1 MIKREERIDNMISSN
16 TTINNVATEVVL
28 VLKNSSQDILNKIPQ
43 TLINKLEMIS
53 NKEYTIQLDTNKSLL
68 EQELIPET
76 FSILAGIYLKYC
88 ATDEVKKSFYSK
100 AKPNVIEVTQNKS
113 IDKVEEIVNVEHID
127 IQEDLKENISHNN
140 QALQEVKKIS
150 WFKKLIINI
159 KSIFIR

>member
-1 MIKREERIDNMISSN
+1 MISSN
-16 TTINNVATEVVL
+16 TNINNVATEVVL

-53 NKEYTIQLDTNKSLL
+53 NKEYTIQLDTNNSLS

-140 QALQEVKKIS
+140 QALKKKKKIS
-150 WFKKLIINI
+150 WFKKLIISI